1 MENTNI
7 NIPRMLTINEV
18 AKETGLAKHFIRQL
32 ALSNTI
38 QNVKAGKKILVNL
51 EKLIEYLNGDNNQTK
66 GKEE

>member
-1 MENTNI
+1 MENI

-51 EKLIEYLNGDNNQTK
+51 EKLIEYLNGDNNQAK